1 MAKAS
6 RFTSGIIVRDGR
18 VKPSGDTSET
28 KLTQLRVISASL
40 TPASVATITVAA
52 QTLALSGVAVGD
64 FVVCIANPIANAV
77 GIVGVT
83 ANGANSISVSFV
95 NPTGGAL
102 TPTAGTYTFLVG
114 RFSNAA

>member
-18 VKPSGDTSET
+18 VKPSGDTNET

-52 QTLALSGVAVGD
+52 QTLTLTGVAAGD
-64 FVVCIANPIANAV
+64 FVVCISNPITNAV
-77 GIVGVT
+77 GITGTQAT
-83 ANGANSISVSFV
+83 AANTISMSFV
-95 NPTGGAL
+95 NPTAGAL
-102 TPTAGTYTFLVG
+102 VPTAGTYIFLVG